1 MDTDGDKAEGRT
13 NIFSYGW
20 NRECTDSIRRPMVR
34 IRSIRAIRSRLF
46 DSDADSDTE
55 PDSDT
60 RSDALARTVLTPE
73 S

>member
-1 MDTDGDKAEGRT
+1 
-13 NIFSYGW
+13 
-20 NRECTDSIRRPMVR
+20 MVR